1 MKHPRK
7 LKKQE
12 KILLNKEGFDHEKW
26 LAVKRLPDDILF
38 VNVETKEQ
46 RWIRR

>member
-1 MKHPRK
+1 MKHPKK
-7 LKKQE
+7 LTRHE
-12 KILLNKEGFDHEKW
+12 KTLLTREDLDYEKW

-38 VNVETKEQ
+38 VNRETDEQ